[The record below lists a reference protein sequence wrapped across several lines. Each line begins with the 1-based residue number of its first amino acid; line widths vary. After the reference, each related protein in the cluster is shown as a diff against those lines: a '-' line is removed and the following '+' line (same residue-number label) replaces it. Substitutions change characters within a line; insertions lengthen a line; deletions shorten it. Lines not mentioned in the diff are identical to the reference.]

1 MVHYQNVEYYH
12 IRTFSPKDDKKLLN
26 LPFVVPTHCSTIGRK
41 YRNYSEKF
49 KKWVLDPGDSLI
61 QSAPFFMLE
70 EGQKKAQ
77 IQTLLITGQHAK
89 VVPKSQVYRLWYT
102 VSLLS
107 YLASRK
113 KSVLTIPSLVTQMTV
128 VTIR

>member
-1 MVHYQNVEYYH
+1 
-12 IRTFSPKDDKKLLN
+12 
-26 LPFVVPTHCSTIGRK
+26 
-41 YRNYSEKF
+41 
-49 KKWVLDPGDSLI
+49 
-61 QSAPFFMLE
+61 MLE

-113 KSVLTIPSLVTQMTV
+113 KVSSHNMDCRSSRLGTQMTV
-128 VTIR
+128 VTIIQVVITWDRHVAIIDA